1 MKNQDVKL
9 EDLGKIL
16 KVEEEEKKKGTD
28 ETDNSDEE
36 KDKDSTEGEKKKKGE
51 PEANP
56 ANEDADLELN
66 EDTPEFIEQMGI
78 VSYITFDEF
87 AKIMS
92 LFNPRTGIDEKIQ
105 CKFLFKS
112 LIYQFISVFSM

>member
-16 KVEEEEKKKGTD
+16 KEPEEPKDTE
-28 ETDNSDEE
+28 NSEDE
-36 KDKDSTEGEKKKKGE
+36 KDKESTEGEKKKNE
-51 PEANP
+51 IPAAAEA
-56 ANEDADLELN
+56 EADLELN
-66 EDTPEFIEQMGI
+66 EDTAEFINSMGT

-105 CKFLFKS
+105 CK
-112 LIYQFISVFSM
+112 